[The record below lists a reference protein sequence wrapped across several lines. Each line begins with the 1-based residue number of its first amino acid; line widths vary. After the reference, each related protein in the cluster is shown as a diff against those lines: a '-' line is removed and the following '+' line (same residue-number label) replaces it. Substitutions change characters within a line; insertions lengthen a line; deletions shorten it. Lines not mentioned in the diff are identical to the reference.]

1 MDETRIVLSF
11 DHVTGRGKFHLK
23 DINMELRAGYLY
35 GLMGENGAGKTTLM
49 KYVLDEHCR
58 YEGSISLDG
67 EDIRADH
74 ARVMNKIGY
83 VSEDNCFFEERTGEQ
98 NAAILGMLYDDFNM
112 ERFRDAMK
120 KMEMTE
126 AKSYKRMS
134 RGERL
139 KFQLA
144 FAIAHS
150 PSLYLLDEVTVGMD
164 PVFRIEFFDMLRHL
178 IQDETCAVLMTSHIR
193 TEIEMKTDYAAVMK
207 EGCLGAFTESF
218 DLPNNAGR
226 KLGVDINA
234 PEG

>member
-1 MDETRIVLSF
+1 MEETRTILAF

-23 DINMELRAGYLY
+23 DINMELRAGYIY

-49 KYVLDEHCR
+49 KYVMDEHCR
-58 YEGSISLDG
+58 YEGRVYLDG

-74 ARVMNKIGY
+74 AKVMNKIGF

-98 NAAILGMLYDDFNM
+98 NAAILGILYDDFSM

-126 AKSYKRMS
+126 AKTYKRMS

-150 PSLYLLDEVTVGMD
+150 PCLYLLDEVTVGMD

-193 TEIEMKTDYAAVMK
+193 TEIESKTDYAAVMK
-207 EGCLGAFTESF
+207 EGCLGAFNESLSLC
-218 DLPNNAGR
+218 DEAER
-226 KLGVDINA
+226 K
-234 PEG
+234 

>member
-1 MDETRIVLSF
+1 MRIENEMEETRRILAF

-23 DINMELRAGYLY
+23 DINMELRAGYIY
-35 GLMGENGAGKTTLM
+35 GLTGENGAGKTTLM
-49 KYVLDEHCR
+49 KYILDEHCR
-58 YEGSISLDG
+58 YEGRVYLDG

-74 ARVMNKIGY
+74 AKVMNKLGY

-98 NAAILGMLYDDFNM
+98 NAAILGMLYDDFSM

-120 KMEMTE
+120 KMEMTG

-150 PSLYLLDEVTVGMD
+150 PCLYLLDEVTVGMD

-193 TEIEMKTDYAAVMK
+193 TEIESKTDYAAVMK
-207 EGCLGAFTESF
+207 EGRLGAFNESLSLY
-218 DLPNNAGR
+218 DEA
-226 KLGVDINA
+226 
-234 PEG
+234 EQE